1 LESLRHKYFVSA
13 DVCGI
18 VKVWTS
24 TFKPVPVIHIEQEA
38 AISYNSMI
46 EVIDM
51 LPKN

>member
-1 LESLRHKYFVSA
+1 MVSLEGLNNKYFVSA

-24 TFKPVPVIHIEQEA
+24 SYRPTQIIEIELNG

-46 EVIDM
+46 EV
-51 LPKN
+51 